1 MKALS
6 AALATLC
13 AIGVVSISSAQ
24 TTTLRLAH
32 SLSAN
37 EPAHTAA
44 VNFAKR
50 VTDKSGGKIVVQVF
64 PGEQLGTGKEMN
76 EMVRQGATVINLT
89 DAGYLSDFVP
99 DVGVLVGPYLINDP
113 KDYNKILA
121 SDWYKGVDLRLQ
133 KAGMRVISM
142 NGFFGTRYV
151 LADKPIRKPADIQGM
166 TVRVP
171 PNTMW
176 IETVK
181 AMGARPTV
189 VQWSE
194 IYNALQQNVVQAC
207 EAPLASMWGSKLHE
221 TRKVISLTG
230 HFSQFLSVVMNND
243 VFNRLPK
250 ELQTLLLNE
259 GQQYGAELTRLTL
272 ASQQDYM
279 AKFKA
284 AGVTI
289 VEDVDRAAFRQMTA
303 SVYKAFPKWTAGTY
317 ESVAAALK
325 Q

>member
-1 MKALS
+1 
-6 AALATLC
+6 
-13 AIGVVSISSAQ
+13 V
-24 TTTLRLAH
+24 
-32 SLSAN
+32 
-37 EPAHTAA
+37 
-44 VNFAKR
+44 
-50 VTDKSGGKIVVQVF
+50 
-64 PGEQLGTGKEMN
+64 LGN
-76 EMVRQGATVINLT
+76 
-89 DAGYLSDFVP
+89 
-99 DVGVLVGPYLINDP
+99 
-113 KDYNKILA
+113 
-121 SDWYKGVDLRLQ
+121 
-133 KAGMRVISM
+133 
-142 NGFFGTRYV
+142 
-151 LADKPIRKPADIQGM
+151 KPIRKPADIQGM

-230 HFSQFLSVVMNND
+230 HFSQFVSLVMNND

-250 ELQTLLLNE
+250 ELQSLLLSE
-259 GQQYGAELTRLTL
+259 GQQYGEELTRLTL
-272 ASQQDYM
+272 ASQQDYI

-317 ESVAAALK
+317 ENVAAALK
-325 Q
+325 K